1 MINLAS
7 RPRINTSS
15 VAKSNKTLIVIL
27 QEQRGHR
34 PRKVISKSRL
44 WSGDILTKIYRSV
57 SVKTVHTESGFAAEH
72 DRWILIIGTP
82 KIRLLQPKALLLA

>member
-1 MINLAS
+1 MINLANC
-7 RPRINTSS
+7 PRIITNCVT
-15 VAKSNKTLIVIL
+15 KSNKTLNVTL

-34 PRKVISKSRL
+34 PPKVISESRL
-44 WSGDILTKIYRSV
+44 RSGDFLTKIHRSV

-82 KIRLLQPKALLLA
+82 KIRLLPPKALLLA